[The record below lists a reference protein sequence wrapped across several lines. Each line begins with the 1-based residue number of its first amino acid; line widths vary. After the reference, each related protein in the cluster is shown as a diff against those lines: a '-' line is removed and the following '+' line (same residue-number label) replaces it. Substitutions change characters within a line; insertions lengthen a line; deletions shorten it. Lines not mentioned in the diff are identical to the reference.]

1 MHPKVEQLA
10 EQGQSL
16 WCDTF
21 SRQLLR
27 NGEIKRLIGLG
38 VSGITSNPS
47 MFRDS
52 ILGGSLYDRQI
63 ARLTADGCPPD
74 AVYERL
80 AVKDIQT
87 AADMFRPVFDRTGG
101 LDGYVSLEV
110 SPLLAHDWQATLE
123 QVRHLWQVVNRP
135 NLMIKIPATPAGL
148 LAIEESLADGIN
160 INITLI
166 FGLEMYEAV
175 MDAYLRALERRVRL
189 GKSVERVRSVASLF
203 VSRVDG
209 LVDRLLD
216 EQIQAADGERAA
228 SLAALKGRAGLA
240 NAKLAYQSFRR
251 TFASPRFRVLAARGA
266 HIQRLLWASTSTK
279 NPDYRDV
286 MYLEALIGP
295 GTINTAPLATID
307 AFLDHG
313 VVSPTVEQDV
323 EDARQ
328 TLAALKQHGIDIVD
342 VTNQLLAEGLDKFA
356 EAHRALIEAI
366 GGKVA
371 LRAA

>member
-87 AADMFRPVFDRTGG
+87 AADMFRPVYDATDR

-135 NLMIKIPATPAGL
+135 NLMIKIPATREGL
-148 LAIEESLADGIN
+148 RAIEESLADGIN

-166 FGLEMYEAV
+166 FSQAMYAKV
-175 MDAYLRALERRVRL
+175 MTAYLRALERRAAAGQAIDRL
-189 GKSVERVRSVASLF
+189 RSVASLF
-203 VSRVDG
+203 VSRVD
-209 LVDRLLD
+209 
-216 EQIQAADGERAA
+216 
-228 SLAALKGRAGLA
+228 
-240 NAKLAYQSFRR
+240 
-251 TFASPRFRVLAARGA
+251 
-266 HIQRLLWASTSTK
+266 
-279 NPDYRDV
+279 
-286 MYLEALIGP
+286 
-295 GTINTAPLATID
+295 
-307 AFLDHG
+307 
-313 VVSPTVEQDV
+313 
-323 EDARQ
+323 
-328 TLAALKQHGIDIVD
+328 
-342 VTNQLLAEGLDKFA
+342 
-356 EAHRALIEAI
+356 
-366 GGKVA
+366 
-371 LRAA
+371 

>member
-1 MHPKVEQLA
+1 
-10 EQGQSL
+10 
-16 WCDTF
+16 
-21 SRQLLR
+21 
-27 NGEIKRLIGLG
+27 
-38 VSGITSNPS
+38 
-47 MFRDS
+47 
-52 ILGGSLYDRQI
+52 
-63 ARLTADGCPPD
+63 
-74 AVYERL
+74 
-80 AVKDIQT
+80 
-87 AADMFRPVFDRTGG
+87 
-101 LDGYVSLEV
+101 
-110 SPLLAHDWQATLE
+110 
-123 QVRHLWQVVNRP
+123 VNRP

-175 MDAYLRALERRVRL
+175 MAAYLRALERRVRL

-228 SLAALKGRAGLA
+228 SLAALKGRAGIA
-240 NAKLAYQSFRR
+240 NVKLAYQSFRR
-251 TFASPRFRVLAARGA
+251 TFDSPRFRVLAAHGA

-307 AFLDHG
+307 AFLDYG

-328 TLAALKQHGIDIVD
+328 TLAALEQHGIDIVD

-356 EAHRALIEAI
+356 GAHRALIEAI